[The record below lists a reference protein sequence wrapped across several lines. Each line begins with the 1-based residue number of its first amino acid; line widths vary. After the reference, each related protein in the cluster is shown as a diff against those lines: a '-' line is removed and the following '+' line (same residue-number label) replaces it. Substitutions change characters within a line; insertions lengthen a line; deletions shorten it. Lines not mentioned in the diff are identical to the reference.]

1 VVLLFTQNAQ
11 IGTKLLK
18 MTTKL
23 DITNLDQL
31 PTISAIYR
39 VWHGDRIVYVGQAK
53 NLKQRWKSHH
63 ILPKLVQNYQIDW
76 WIDWVKVAPEN
87 LDRAEALAYRTFK
100 PKLNQINPCRRMGD
114 PTAKLNSIPFTG
126 RQPES

>member
-1 VVLLFTQNAQ
+1 
-11 IGTKLLK
+11 
-18 MTTKL
+18 M

-39 VWHGDRIVYVGQAK
+39 VWHGDHVVYVGQAK

-63 ILPKLVQNYQIDW
+63 ILPKLIQRYQIDW

-100 PKLNQINPCRRMGD
+100 PKLNQINPCHGVGD
-114 PTAKLNSIPFTG
+114 PTATLSGIHLIR
-126 RQPES
+126 RQSKI

>member
-1 VVLLFTQNAQ
+1 MM
-11 IGTKLLK
+11 TKLN
-18 MTTKL
+18 
-23 DITNLDQL
+23 ITNLDQL
-31 PTISAIYR
+31 PSIPAIYR

-63 ILPKLVQNYQIDW
+63 ILAKLTRNYQIDW

-100 PKLNQINPCRRMGD
+100 PKLNQINPCRRVGD
-114 PTAKLNSIPFTG
+114 PTAKLTNTPLVR
-126 RQPES
+126 RQSEI